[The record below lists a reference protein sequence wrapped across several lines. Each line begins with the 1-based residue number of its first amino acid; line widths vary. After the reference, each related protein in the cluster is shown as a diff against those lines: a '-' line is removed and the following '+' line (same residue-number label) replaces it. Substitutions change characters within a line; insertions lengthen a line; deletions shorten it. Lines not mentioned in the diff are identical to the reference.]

1 MQIVHEFPHRVSEI
15 EHLEIPMPDGCRLA
29 ARLWMPDDAATR
41 PVPAILEYIPY
52 RKNDL
57 TAGRDALAHPF
68 VAGHGYACI
77 RVDLRG
83 SGESDGVL
91 RDEYLQQELDD
102 GAATIAWIAAQP
114 WCDGNVGMIGISWG
128 GFNGLQIAAMRPP
141 ALKAIITCSS
151 TDDRYADDV
160 HYMGGCLLTDN
171 LSWASIMF
179 GRNTCPPDPR
189 LVGERWREMWHA
201 RLRESGLWIE
211 PWLEHQTRD
220 DYWRHGSVCED
231 FSRIRCPVYAIGG
244 WADGYVN
251 AVFRLLQGLDVP
263 RKGLI
268 GPWAHTY
275 PHLGKPGPAIG
286 FLQESL
292 RWWDHWL
299 KGRNSG
305 IMDEPMLRAWM
316 QDGAPPRSSYAQ
328 RPGRWVAEPCWPTP
342 NARLQDLRLG
352 GDGRLGNAI
361 DGDATPAALSVSSP
375 LTVGLLAGKWCSYAV
390 PGDQPGDQRAEDAGS
405 LVFET
410 PPLSDPLEILGEAV
424 LDLDLE
430 SDRPVAMIA
439 ARLND
444 VAPDGAATRVTYG
457 LLNLTH
463 RDSHDDPEPLVP
475 GRRYRVRVPLK
486 HVGQRFAAGHRLRLA
501 LSTSYW
507 PIAWAPPE
515 PVTLTVHTDASRLRI
530 PVRAAR
536 TEDAALPVF
545 AEAQGA
551 PPLARD
557 EIEAPE
563 SVWRVVHDLARDEHV
578 LEIRTGHGTVRFPD
592 TGLTVTTCG
601 LERYSVAGEA
611 CGSQRGEVRWSIAFS
626 RDGWTVETITQ
637 ATLTC
642 SAEAFHVTAELKA
655 FENGALVHEQAWQ
668 RDIRRNL
675 V

>member
-1 MQIVHEFPHRVSEI
+1 MQILHEFPHRVEEI

-29 ARLWMPDDAATR
+29 ARLWMPEDAATN

-57 TAGRDALAHPF
+57 TAGRDAVAHPF
-68 VAGHGYACI
+68 VAGHGYACL

-102 GAATIAWIAAQP
+102 GAQAIAWIAAQP

-128 GFNGLQIAAMRPP
+128 GFNGLQIAAMQPP
-141 ALKAIITCSS
+141 ALKAVITCSS

-201 RLRESGLWIE
+201 RLKDSGLWIE

-220 DYWRHGSVCED
+220 AYWRHGSVCED
-231 FSRIRCPVYAIGG
+231 FSRIRCPVYAVGG

-275 PHLGKPGPAIG
+275 PHLGRPGPAIG
-286 FLQESL
+286 FLQDAL

-299 KGRNSG
+299 KGRDTG
-305 IMDEPMLRAWM
+305 LMDEPMLRAWI
-316 QDGAPPRSSYAQ
+316 QDSAPPRTAYAH
-328 RPGRWVAEPCWPTP
+328 RPGRWVAEPCWPAP
-342 NARLQDLRLG
+342 NVRPEELRLG
-352 GDGRLGNAI
+352 GDGSLASDA
-361 DGDATPAALSVSSP
+361 DGGVPPAALAISSP
-375 LTVGLLAGKWCSYAV
+375 LTIGFLGGKWCSYAV
-390 PGDQPGDQRAEDAGS
+390 PGDQPGDQRTEDAGS

-410 PPLSDPLEILGEAV
+410 APLQDALDILGETV
-424 LDLDLE
+424 LELDLE

-463 RDSHDDPEPLVP
+463 RDSHDSPQPLVP
-475 GRRYRVRVPLK
+475 GRRYRISVPLK

-515 PVTLTVHTDASRLRI
+515 PVTLTVHPGASRLRL
-530 PVRAAR
+530 PVRAAGAGDGSLPAFP
-536 TEDAALPVF
+536 EAMGAA
-545 AEAQGA
+545 
-551 PPLARD
+551 PLDRQ

-563 SVWRVVHDLARDEHV
+563 SAWHVTHDLARDEHG
-578 LEIRTGHGTVRFPD
+578 LEIRAGHGTVRFPD
-592 TGLTVTTCG
+592 TGLTVTTRG
-601 LERYSVAGEA
+601 LERYTVTGGDCA
-611 CGSQRGEVRWSIAFS
+611 SQRGEVRWSIAFS
-626 RDGWTVETITQ
+626 RDGWRVETITH
-637 ATLTC
+637 TVLTC
-642 SAEAFHVTAELKA
+642 DAEAFHVTAELEA
-655 FENGALVHEQAWQ
+655 YENGALAHKQAWR
-668 RDIRRNL
+668 RDIRRHL

>member
-1 MQIVHEFPHRVSEI
+1 MQIVREFSHRVKEI
-15 EHLEIPMPDGCRLA
+15 EHFEIPMPDGCRLA
-29 ARLWMPDDAATR
+29 ARLWMPDDAETR

-57 TAGRDALAHPF
+57 TASRDAAAHPF

-83 SGESDGVL
+83 SGESEGVL

-102 GAATIAWIAAQP
+102 GVETIAWIAAQP
-114 WCDGNVGMIGISWG
+114 WCDGNVGIIGISWG

-201 RLRESGLWIE
+201 RLKGSGLWIE

-220 DYWRHGSVCED
+220 AYWRHGSVCED
-231 FSRIRCPVYAIGG
+231 FGRIRCPVYAVGG

-286 FLQESL
+286 FLQDSL

-299 KGRNSG
+299 KGRDTG
-305 IMDEPMLRAWM
+305 IMDEPMLRAWI
-316 QDGAPPRSSYAQ
+316 QDSAPPHSAYAQ

-342 NARLQDLRLG
+342 NIRREDLRLG
-352 GDGRLGNAI
+352 ADGRLGSEA
-361 DGDATPAALSVSSP
+361 DGGAPPAALPMSSP
-375 LTVGLLAGKWCSYAV
+375 LTVGLLGGKWCSYAV
-390 PGDQPGDQRAEDAGS
+390 PGDQPGDQRTEDAGS

-410 PPLSDPLEILGEAV
+410 APLADPLDILGETV
-424 LDLDLE
+424 LDLEIE
-430 SDRPVAMIA
+430 SDMPVAMIA
-439 ARLND
+439 VRLND

-463 RDSHDDPEPLVP
+463 RDSHDDPEPLAP

-486 HVGQRFAAGHRLRLA
+486 HVGQRFAAGHRLRVA

-515 PVTLTVHTDASRLRI
+515 PVTLSVHTAGSRLRL
-530 PVRAAR
+530 PVRAASP
-536 TEDAALPVF
+536 EDADLPTF
-545 AEAQGA
+545 AEVMGA
-551 PPLARD
+551 PPLAKD

-563 SVWRVVHDLARDEHV
+563 NSWRVTHDLARDEHG
-578 LEIRTGHGTVRFPD
+578 LEIRAGHGTIRFPG
-592 TGLTVTTCG
+592 TGLTVTTRG
-601 LERYSVAGEA
+601 LERYNVTGDAF
-611 CGSQRGEVRWSIAFS
+611 GSQRGEARWSIAFS
-626 RDGWTVETITQ
+626 RDGWHVETITQ
-637 ATLTC
+637 TTLTC
-642 SAEAFHVTAELKA
+642 SADAFHVTAELEA
-655 FENGALVHEQAWQ
+655 FENGALAHRQAW
-668 RDIRRNL
+668 RRTIRRHF